1 MSRAKKLWIQEAIE
15 HPGSLR
21 KKLHARPGHKIPKAK
36 LEKAAHSK
44 NPTLRK
50 EAVLDET
57 LGKMRRHK
65 HSRA

>member
-1 MSRAKKLWIQEAIE
+1 MSRAKKLWIQDAIE

-36 LEKAAHSK
+36 LEKATHSK

-50 EAVLDET
+50 EASLDKT
-57 LGKMRRHK
+57 LEKMRRQK
-65 HSRA
+65 HSKA